1 MNIKQYEQDKKNSN
15 NPLKF
20 NNVLDQMLEGKE
32 GNMSIECARRGTRKG
47 EYSEGVKY
55 ENLQLEYYYAPV
67 LGGELAVAL
76 KLAETDKAFLL
87 YSGLCLYTKTA
98 TT

>member
-20 NNVLDQMLEGKE
+20 NNVLDQMLEG
-32 GNMSIECARRGTRKG
+32 NMSVECARRGTRKG

-67 LGGELAVAL
+67 LGGEFAVVL

-87 YSGLCLYTKTA
+87 YSGLRLYTKTA